1 MNYIGK
7 SNLRVDAYGKVTGK
21 AKYTADLAP
30 KDSLIAKVLHSTI
43 ANGEVVSMDVSAAKK
58 VPGVVGVFT
67 CFDVP
72 DVEFPTAGHPWST
85 DPKHQDIADK
95 KLLNQRVR
103 FYGDDIAAVVA
114 ENDVAASQAL
124 KLIKV
129 EYKEYPVHTDAR
141 SMLNDKDAIA
151 LHPNWRKDNVIAHT
165 SFKSSDDFDY
175 DKAKLKA
182 IEEYGEENLIEVV
195 KNVKTP
201 RISHC
206 HIELP
211 VSYAYVDS
219 NGKVTVVASTQLP
232 HICRRVVAQALNIPW
247 GKVRVIKPY
256 IGGGFG
262 NKQDMLYEPL
272 NAWLSVKCGGKPV
285 ILEIP
290 REDTMIGTRT
300 RHPMDGDVRGL
311 ATKDGKLL
319 CRELK
324 NYSTNGG
331 YAAHGHS
338 ITAKCAGI
346 FQNLYKNP
354 LGVNSEAWTV
364 WTNAP
369 TSAAMRAY
377 GVPQAV
383 SFAETLTDDIC
394 FKGGFDPLKFRLDN
408 LCDENLVAGGVKF
421 YTYGLKKCLEIG
433 AEKIGWYK
441 KREAYKNQTGPIR
454 KGVGICSFIYQT
466 AVAPIALETASV
478 RMILNQ
484 DGSMQLS
491 LGATE
496 IGQGADT
503 IFTQIAAESTGI
515 SPDKVYVISTQDTD
529 VTPFDTGAYGSR
541 QTYVTGNAIKECGL
555 LLKKKICEYA
565 LLMEDEDGIKG
576 KKLEDLDVSDN
587 YVVDKNTMDKLIP
600 LDKLST
606 TAFYSFTH
614 NQHITAEKTTDIT
627 TNTFA
632 SGCTF
637 VDLEVD
643 MPLGIINVKDI
654 ISVHDSGTIINPA
667 LATAQVHGGMSM
679 SLGYG
684 MSEELIL
691 DPVTGKAY
699 NNNMLDYK
707 IPTAMDSPDFKVEF
721 VVMKDPTGGYGNKAL
736 GEPPTVAPA
745 VAVRNAVLNATGIGF
760 NEFPLTA
767 ERLVHEF
774 KAKGLI

>member
-1 MNYIGK
+1 MEYIGK
-7 SNLRVDAYGKVTGK
+7 SNLRVDAFAKVTGA

-30 KDSLIAKVLHSTI
+30 KDCLIAKVLHSTI
-43 ANGEVVSMDVSAAKK
+43 ANGEVISMDVSEAKK
-58 VPGVVGVFT
+58 VPGVVGIWT

-72 DVEFPTAGHPWST
+72 DIEFPTAGHPWST
-85 DPKHQDIADK
+85 DPAHQDIADRK
-95 KLLNQRVR
+95 ILNKRVR
-103 FYGDDIAAVVA
+103 LYGDDIAAVVA
-114 ENDVAASQAL
+114 ENDVAATKAL
-124 KLIKV
+124 RLIKV

-141 SMLNDKDAIA
+141 SMVNDKNAEL
-151 LHPNWRKDNVIAHT
+151 LHPNWRKDNIIAHT
-165 SFKSSDDFDY
+165 SFKSSDDFNY
-175 DKAKLKA
+175 DEAKKKA
-182 IEEYGEENLIEVV
+182 IKDFGEDNLIEVV

-211 VSYAYVDS
+211 VTYAYVDG
-219 NGKVTVVASTQLP
+219 NGKVTVTSSTQIP
-232 HICRRVVAQALNIPW
+232 HICRRIVGQALGIPW

-262 NKQDMLYEPL
+262 NKQDILYEPL
-272 NAWLSVKCGGKPV
+272 CAWLSVKCGGRPV
-285 ILEIP
+285 FIEIS
-290 REDTMIGTRT
+290 REETIVGTRT

-319 CRELK
+319 CRELV

-354 LGVNSEAWTV
+354 YGVKSEAYTV

-383 SFAETLTDDIC
+383 SFAETLIDDIC
-394 FKGGFDPLKFRLDN
+394 VKGNFDPLKFRMDN
-408 LCDENLVAGGVKF
+408 CADEKLFAGGVGF
-421 YTYGLKKCLEIG
+421 YTYGLKKCMEIG

-441 KREAYKNQTGPIR
+441 KREEYKNQTGPIR
-454 KGVGICSFIYQT
+454 KGVGMCIFIYQT
-466 AVAPIALETASV
+466 AVAPISLETASI

-484 DGSMQLS
+484 DGSMQIQY
-491 LGATE
+491 GATE

-503 IFTQIAAESTGI
+503 AYTQICADSTGI
-515 SPDKVYVISTQDTD
+515 TPDKIYGVSTQDTD
-529 VTPFDTGAYGSR
+529 VTPFDLGAYGSR
-541 QTYVTGNAIKECGL
+541 QTYVAGNAIKECGKL
-555 LLKKKICEYA
+555 FKAKICEYA
-565 LLMEDEDGIKG
+565 TTMLKD
-576 KKLEDLDVSDN
+576 KKAEDLDVYNN
-587 YVVDKNTMDKLIP
+587 YVVDKNTRENL
-600 LDKLST
+600 LSVADLALT
-606 TAFYSFTH
+606 SFYSVEH
-614 NQHITAEKTTDIT
+614 NQHITAEKTTSLT

-632 SGCTF
+632 SGATF
-637 VDLEVD
+637 ADIEVD
-643 MPLGIINVKDI
+643 MPLGIINIKDI
-654 ISVHDSGTIINPA
+654 INVHDSGTLINPA
-667 LATAQVHGGMSM
+667 LAAAQVHGGMSM

-691 DPVTGKAY
+691 NPENGKPY
-699 NNNMLDYK
+699 NDNLLDYK

-736 GEPPTVAPA
+736 GEPPAVAPA
-745 VAVRNAVLNATGIGF
+745 VAIRNAVLNATGIGF

-767 ERLVHEF
+767 QRLVHEF
-774 KAKGLI
+774 KEKRMI